1 MEMNRPA
8 GPALTGFVGLESL
21 DLGSESSVFKCQ
33 RISDTNYQPRPG
45 EKEIAIEIGGEGM
58 RARGRR
64 RHTSLPPSNHVLNF
78 ISWRGSE
85 IDLMILTQVI

>member
-1 MEMNRPA
+1 MEMNGPA

-64 RHTSLPPSNHVLNF
+64 HTSLPPSNHVLNF
-78 ISWRGSE
+78 IS
-85 IDLMILTQVI
+85 